1 MANPRRVL
9 TLRIIAPGTLA
20 MTVFA
25 TFFCPALAEAEGPD
39 FYRVT
44 GVTANT
50 VGVSSLDGACGIE
63 ENRSRKLLDFATLHR
78 GYLSA

>member
-44 GVTANT
+44 GVTAN
-50 VGVSSLDGACGIE
+50 C
-63 ENRSRKLLDFATLHR
+63 RKIHFIT
-78 GYLSA
+78 